1 MKRMIYKFNIYSHF
15 SCAAAVTVIK
25 SGVMA
30 KADML
35 LSVALD
41 VHPVVSVTADA
52 LDVYLYIS
60 LLIL

>member
-1 MKRMIYKFNIYSHF
+1 
-15 SCAAAVTVIK
+15 
-25 SGVMA
+25 MA